1 MFVISNGYHPCTD
14 LDSEKLGRSAAVDD
28 WLLDELQAW
37 WPPLEAFEAASLP
50 PQHTALSPSNAH
62 CAAFRQCVTMYYL
75 CSLLLVIEP
84 WIGNSLKQKKFRT
97 DWMGSLGWTPRD
109 ITPDKCQKGEKAF
122 WEWSAVIL
130 FQKLHPSPFQLVRGN
145 KMKYKIDLY
154 IGRFA
159 PNLKKQGSN
168 LQIF

>member
-1 MFVISNGYHPCTD
+1 MFVISNGYYPCPD
-14 LDSEKLGRSAAVDD
+14 LDSEKLGRSAAFDD

-37 WPPLEAFEAASLP
+37 WPPLEAFEGASLP

-62 CAAFRQCVTMYYL
+62 CAAFRQCVTMYYQ

-84 WIGNSLKQKKFRT
+84 WIGAWVCNSLKQKSSGQIEWGAL
-97 DWMGSLGWTPRD
+97 DGHPRD

-130 FQKLHPSPFQLVRGN
+130 FQKLHPSPFQLVRG
-145 KMKYKIDLY
+145 I
-154 IGRFA
+154 R
-159 PNLKKQGSN
+159 
-168 LQIF
+168 